1 MILQHGM
8 TDNSRAWSLAA
19 PYFAR
24 AGYHVYLPDL
34 RGMGLSDQP
43 DGLYMVITYGTDMKA
58 FMDAVGI
65 AKAIVVGHSLGSF
78 VAQSFCL
85 MFPERCSKLV
95 LVSSIPV
102 RGLQNAT
109 LNAAYHAYIE
119 PLAEDEHPSGA
130 FMDKWYACSPKEDG
144 IADVFPTFIANMKKE
159 AQRLSRSSWK
169 NIFLGLMGSTN
180 EDLYQ
185 FYDSSIPVLILH
197 GSEDTMTL
205 TEHQPELRELF
216 HAQDN
221 SCRNYKGIG
230 HNIQFE
236 IP

>member
-1 MILQHGM
+1 M

-65 AKAIVVGHSLGSF
+65 DKAIVVGHSLGSF
-78 VAQSFCL
+78 AAQSFCL

-119 PLAEDEHPSGA
+119 PLAEDEHPSDASWTSGMPA
-130 FMDKWYACSPKEDG
+130 VPKRT
-144 IADVFPTFIANMKKE
+144 ALPMCF
-159 AQRLSRSSWK
+159 RLS
-169 NIFLGLMGSTN
+169 
-180 EDLYQ
+180 
-185 FYDSSIPVLILH
+185 
-197 GSEDTMTL
+197 
-205 TEHQPELRELF
+205 
-216 HAQDN
+216 
-221 SCRNYKGIG
+221 
-230 HNIQFE
+230 
-236 IP
+236 